1 MSWHATALVPIG
13 AYIHAHMQA
22 TRAGA
27 PVVQRR
33 PHRAAYPA
41 GADPHELARL
51 RDVDPLVCEGAINC
65 T

>member
-1 MSWHATALVPIG
+1 
-13 AYIHAHMQA
+13 MQA

-51 RDVDPLVCEGAINC
+51 RDVDPLVCEGTINC